1 MLAAGSLTLQGSLF
15 GAGEPA
21 VDSSVDFERLQLDPH
36 SWIDSARGWMSGGD
50 ELFARLAGTVPWQ
63 EHERPMYD
71 RIVAVPRLTAGL
83 SLSDP
88 AVPTA
93 LTHGARVLGERYS
106 RCFDRLGLNLY
117 RSGADSV
124 AWHGDRVGRHV
135 EHPIVAILTLG
146 GTRPFALR
154 PRGGGA
160 GRRLLPGCGDLLV
173 MGGLVQT
180 RWEHA
185 VPKVSVAD
193 PRLSVMFRYGPD
205 GRVPDGAWNVTPRA
219 SWESPR

>member
-1 MLAAGSLTLQGSLF
+1 MPAVGALTFQGSLF

-21 VDSSVDFERLQLDPH
+21 VDASVDFERLQLDPY
-36 SWIDSARGWMSGGD
+36 SWVDIARGWMTGGD
-50 ELFARLAGTVPWQ
+50 ELFARLAAMVSWQ
-63 EHERPMYD
+63 QHERPMYD

-83 SLSDP
+83 SLADE

-93 LTHGARVLGERYS
+93 LTHGARVLGERYT
-106 RCFDRLGLNLY
+106 RRFDRLGLNLY
-117 RSGADSV
+117 RTGADSV

-135 EHPIVAILTLG
+135 ERPVVAILTLG
-146 GTRPFALR
+146 GARPFALR
-154 PRGGGA
+154 PRGGGT
-160 GRRLLPGCGDLLV
+160 GRRILPRCGDLLV

-185 VPKVSVAD
+185 VPKVRVAD

-205 GRVPDGAWNVTPRA
+205 GRVPDGARNVTPRA